1 VHLGALLR
9 DLLPARL
16 GRGSGVLEEQAQG
29 RTSLYGVPDVPGK
42 RTMRYRISS
51 LAFAAVPFL
60 TPLALVAQ
68 EHGEEAGG
76 GGLFD
81 INVGL
86 MVWTVIIFLTVLAI
100 LWRFAFGPILAAVNA
115 REEGI
120 NKALEEARTRQAE
133 AERLLEEHKQQL
145 ADARRQ
151 AQEIVAEG
159 REAGGRLQKEIEGKA
174 REESDAIL
182 VRAKAE
188 IEREKDAAVDVLRK
202 EAVDLALA
210 AASKLLHEKLDG
222 EQDRKLVM
230 DFVEGI
236 STQSPGVDA

>member
-1 VHLGALLR
+1 MRLRLSMLALPAALLSTPVA
-9 DLLPARL
+9 LL
-16 GRGSGVLEEQAQG
+16 AQG
-29 RTSLYGVPDVPGK
+29 
-42 RTMRYRISS
+42 
-51 LAFAAVPFL
+51 
-60 TPLALVAQ
+60 
-68 EHGEEAGG
+68 HGEEGG

-86 MVWTVIIFLTVLAI
+86 IIWTIIIFLTVLTV

-120 NKALEEARTRQAE
+120 NNALEEARTRQAE
-133 AERLLEEHKQQL
+133 AEKLLEEHRQQL

-174 REESDAIL
+174 REEGEAIL
-182 VRAKAE
+182 TRAKAE
-188 IEREKDAAVDVLRK
+188 IEREKDAAVDALRQ

-210 AASKLLHEKLDG
+210 AASKLLHQKLDG

-230 DFVEGI
+230 DFVDGV
-236 STQSPGVDA
+236 SNQNPGAEA

>member
-1 VHLGALLR
+1 MLA
-9 DLLPARL
+9 LPA
-16 GRGSGVLEEQAQG
+16 VLFSTPVAIVAQG
-29 RTSLYGVPDVPGK
+29 
-42 RTMRYRISS
+42 
-51 LAFAAVPFL
+51 
-60 TPLALVAQ
+60 
-68 EHGEEAGG
+68 HGEEGG

-86 MVWTVIIFLTVLAI
+86 IIWTIIIFLSVLTV
-100 LWRFAFGPILAAVNA
+100 LWRFAFGPILAAVHA

-120 NKALEEARTRQAE
+120 NKALDEARTRQAE
-133 AERLLEEHKQQL
+133 AEKLLEEHKKQL

-174 REESDAIL
+174 RDEGEAIL
-182 VRAKAE
+182 IRARAE
-188 IEREKDAAVDVLRK
+188 IGREKDAAVDALRQG
-202 EAVDLALA
+202 AVDLALA

-230 DFVEGI
+230 DYVD
-236 STQSPGVDA
+236 GVSNRSSGAEA